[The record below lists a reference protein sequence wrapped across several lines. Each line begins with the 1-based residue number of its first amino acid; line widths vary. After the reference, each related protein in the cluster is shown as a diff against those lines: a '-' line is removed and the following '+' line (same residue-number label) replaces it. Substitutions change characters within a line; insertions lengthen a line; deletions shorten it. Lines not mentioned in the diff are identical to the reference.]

1 MYQYLFKYLVLHKRL
16 AIPKLGV
23 FTMEQLSAE
32 IDSTNHLMYP
42 PSQIIRFKHDE
53 VAADRHFY
61 DFLVHETEQDLADV
75 IKELHA
81 FSQQVLQE
89 AQTITGAILQGIGT
103 LKNDNN
109 GLFLFIPERPLDY
122 LFKHVSIDKSI
133 SLAVFTNKHS
143 DMETSSVLKGDDLT
157 DFLGQTN
164 ESETSDN
171 WWVYAIAL
179 LILGIGALLFYYV

>member
-1 MYQYLFKYLVLHKRL
+1 MYQYLLKYLVLHKNL

-23 FTMEQLSAE
+23 FSMEALSAE

-42 PSQIIRFKHDE
+42 PSQIVRFIQDT
-53 VAADRHFY
+53 VVADRHFY
-61 DFLVHETEQDLADV
+61 DFLVRETDKDLVDV
-75 IKELHA
+75 MNELHA

-89 AQTITGAILQGIGT
+89 VQTISGAVLQGIGT
-103 LKNDNN
+103 LKKEDN

-122 LFKHVSIDKSI
+122 LFKQVSIDKSI
-133 SLAVFTNKHS
+133 SLVASATQDVNNEEAK
-143 DMETSSVLKGDDLT
+143 VLEGGALT

-164 ESETSDN
+164 EEETTDN

-179 LILGIGALLFYYV
+179 LLLGIGALLFYYV

>member
-1 MYQYLFKYLVLHKRL
+1 MYQYLFKYLVLHKSL
-16 AIPKLGV
+16 AKPKLGV
-23 FTMEQLSAE
+23 FTLEELSAE
-32 IDSTNHLMYP
+32 IDTTNNLMYP
-42 PSQIIRFKHDE
+42 PTQIIYFKHDE

-61 DFLVHETEQDLADV
+61 HFLENEMGQDFADV
-75 IKELHA
+75 IKELQA
-81 FSQQVLQE
+81 FSHQVLQE

-103 LKNDNN
+103 LKIDNN

-133 SLAVFTNKHS
+133 SSVVTISKDSNNEESTVLAG
-143 DMETSSVLKGDDLT
+143 EALT

-164 ESETSDN
+164 EAETSDN